1 MRPAAVVHFSGGR
14 SGSRASTWGQYSIW
28 AEMQVA
34 APEHARFNIPIEFS
48 RDAGLTPESLV
59 VAIRQA
65 LAVHESLRTRLR
77 RTPEGE
83 LRQILSGRVRLPIDI
98 VEVSD
103 RWAMRDSKEAL
114 SERLLRKP
122 FDFAA
127 EWPIRVGAIAR
138 DGLIRYV
145 VLVVSHHAID
155 HGAVPFLERTL
166 WHEAIT
172 SAEPMSLEPF
182 DQAKYQTSP
191 DGRRITAAAADYWR
205 KILCQAPS
213 RMFQDKSD
221 DPRTP
226 RYWSATLTSWAL
238 PLAAQRLSREMKV
251 GPSAVLLAALSAT
264 ISNLVGT
271 DRCVLLVQVHN
282 RFRPELL
289 AAVSS
294 VTMEGLF
301 FVRTGNVPF
310 REVVRRSWIAA
321 VETYQYAYYDRR
333 RIDAVIAE
341 VGQQRGGS
349 IDLSCWIN
357 DMRSMEIC
365 PRPAEL
371 KVANIVRKLGL
382 TEVEWPSQYERHNNV
397 TFGLRA
403 HGSHE
408 VVKLEL
414 IADTHVLAPV
424 QMEHILRG
432 IEAVIVEEFTG
443 R

>member
-48 RDAGLTPESLV
+48 HDAGLTPESLV

-145 VLVVSHHAID
+145 LLVVSHHAID

-264 ISNLVGT
+264 I
-271 DRCVLLVQVHN
+271 
-282 RFRPELL
+282 
-289 AAVSS
+289 
-294 VTMEGLF
+294 GLF